1 MPLSKTNTYILS
13 EHYTACLHGDENDK
27 LFKTHFQKFVDS
39 GTLITVFTYT
49 KGKRNDNL
57 AILGLFLLLLWK
69 RSLSKWQCVWSRVL
83 QKG

>member
-13 EHYTACLHGDENDK
+13 EHYTACLHGNENDK
-27 LFKTHFQKFVDS
+27 IFKTHFQKFADS

-57 AILGLFLLLLWK
+57 AFFCCCYGNGPLVSGNVFGLEFCK
-69 RSLSKWQCVWSRVL
+69 
-83 QKG
+83 KGK